1 MRNGLRPSH
10 PGQPA
15 PPPPAAFPEIHTMRF
30 VVASTLCLAFALGAA
45 TNARAA
51 DYPEPSPYPISWELD
66 FQHDKPKRIVVTIP
80 GQGNRAYW
88 YMTYTVANKTN
99 EDRPFL
105 PVFEMVTRDGK
116 VHRSDKDVPMHVFQQ
131 IKRQEK
137 AKYPFLEP
145 YYKVAGTL
153 RVGEDQ
159 AKDGVAIWPE
169 PMSEMGNFS
178 VYISGLSGETVTMK
192 MVDGKPVKVKP
203 ENVALE
209 LKGVDEKDVII
220 LRKTLQLNYVIYG
233 DEVFP
238 GLDEVNVQPEKW
250 VMR

>member
-1 MRNGLRPSH
+1 
-10 PGQPA
+10 
-15 PPPPAAFPEIHTMRF
+15 MRF
-30 VVASTLCLAFALGAA
+30 AVASTLCLAFALSTAPK
-45 TNARAA
+45 ARAA
-51 DYPEPSPYPISWELD
+51 DYPEPSPYPISWELN
-66 FQHDKPKRIVVTIP
+66 FQHDKPKRIVVTVP

-88 YMTYTVANKTN
+88 YLTYTVTNKTN
-99 EDRPFL
+99 EDRMFL

-116 VHRSDKDVPMHVFQQ
+116 VHRSDKGVPLQVFEQ
-131 IKRQEK
+131 IKRQER
-137 AKYPFLEP
+137 AKYPFLVP
-145 YYKVAGTL
+145 YFKVADTL
-153 RVGEDQ
+153 RVGDDQ

-178 VYISGLSGETVTMK
+178 IYVSGLSGETVTMK
-192 MVDGKPVKVKP
+192 MVNGAPVKVKP
-203 ENVALE
+203 EHVAME

-233 DEVFP
+233 DEVYP

>member
-1 MRNGLRPSH
+1 
-10 PGQPA
+10 
-15 PPPPAAFPEIHTMRF
+15 MRF
-30 VVASTLCLAFALGAA
+30 AVASMLCLGLCLAPAAAL
-45 TNARAA
+45 AA

-80 GQGNRAYW
+80 GQGNRAFW
-88 YMTYTVANKTN
+88 YMTYTVTN
-99 EDRPFL
+99 NTDEDRMFL

-116 VHRSDKDVPMHVFQQ
+116 VHRSDKGVPLRVFEE
-131 IKRQEK
+131 IKRLER
-137 AKYPFLEP
+137 ARYPFLQP
-145 YYKVAGTL
+145 HYKVVDTL

-178 VYISGLSGETVTMK
+178 IYVSGLSGETVTMK
-192 MVDGKPVKVKP
+192 MVNGVPVRVKP
-203 ENVALE
+203 ENTALE

-220 LRKTLQLNYVIYG
+220 LRKTLQLNYVVYG
-233 DEVFP
+233 DEVYP
-238 GLDEVNVQPEKW
+238 GLDEVNVRPQAW

>member
-1 MRNGLRPSH
+1 MRL
-10 PGQPA
+10 A
-15 PPPPAAFPEIHTMRF
+15 
-30 VVASTLCLAFALGAA
+30 VALSLCLAFALSAA
-45 TNARAA
+45 TKARAA

-88 YMTYTVANKTN
+88 YLTYTVANKTN
-99 EDRPFL
+99 EDREFL

-116 VHRSDKDVPMHVFQQ
+116 IHRSDKDVPPYVFDQ

-137 AKYPFLEP
+137 AKYPFLER
-145 YYKVAGTL
+145 YYKLAGTL

-178 VYISGLSGETVTMK
+178 IYVSGMSGETVTMK
-192 MVDGKPVKVKP
+192 MVNGKPVKVKP
-203 ENVALE
+203 ENQALE

-233 DEVFP
+233 DDVYP
-238 GLDEVNVQPEKW
+238 GLDQVNVQPEKW